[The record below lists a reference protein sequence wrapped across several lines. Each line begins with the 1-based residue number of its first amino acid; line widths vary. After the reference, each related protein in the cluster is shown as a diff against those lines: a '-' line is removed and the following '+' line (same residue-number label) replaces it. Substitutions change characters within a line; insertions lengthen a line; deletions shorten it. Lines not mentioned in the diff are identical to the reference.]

1 MANGVHGETI
11 QLARLPA
18 EPEQGQEQGHVLI
31 LLHHVTEAIVMVYHQ
46 SRMPVIPMHAARNE
60 NVAFICTRNIE

>member
-31 LLHHVTEAIVMVYHQ
+31 LLHHVTETIVMGYLM
-46 SRMPVIPMHAARNE
+46 SWMTVILIHA
-60 NVAFICTRNIE
+60 V